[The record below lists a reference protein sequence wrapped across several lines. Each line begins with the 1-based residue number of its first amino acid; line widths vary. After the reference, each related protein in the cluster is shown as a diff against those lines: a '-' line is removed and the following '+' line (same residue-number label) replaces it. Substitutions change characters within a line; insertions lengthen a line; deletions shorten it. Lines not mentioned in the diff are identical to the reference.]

1 MEVRSFFISQKIAYV
16 FITKSVGAFSK
27 QEGKFLDNIVVTVW

>member
-27 QEGKFLDNIVVTVW
+27 QEGEIFR